1 LLILL
6 VYSVVFD
13 LHHLKFYLL
22 TIHNPTKHLIIE
34 AYFHFLLI
42 TLSAALECKGTP
54 SSYLPVNKPHA
65 NGDQVIVPIPRTKKS
80 ICVLIEKSSSF
91 SNRFYDKFP
100 VDELRLYH
108 VEIDDIQLVHIWVGL
123 N

>member
-1 LLILL
+1 METKSL
-6 VYSVVFD
+6 FQ
-13 LHHLKFYLL
+13 YLEQK
-22 TIHNPTKHLIIE
+22 N
-34 AYFHFLLI
+34 
-42 TLSAALECKGTP
+42 
-54 SSYLPVNKPHA
+54 
-65 NGDQVIVPIPRTKKS
+65 S